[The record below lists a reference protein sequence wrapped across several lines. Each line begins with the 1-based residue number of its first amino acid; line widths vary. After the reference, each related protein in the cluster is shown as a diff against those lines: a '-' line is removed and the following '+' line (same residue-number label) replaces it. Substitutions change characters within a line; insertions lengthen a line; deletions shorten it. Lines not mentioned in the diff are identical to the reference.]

1 MKTAKGTVLSTLG
14 ITLAIAAVGCG
25 DTING
30 CGSIAE
36 MFGWTFLSCVL
47 LAVAL
52 VLCALGMNSENEHA
66 DNERLKR
73 LNRVPTHTNKWRDAR

>member
-1 MKTAKGTVLSTLG
+1 MLG

-30 CGSIAE
+30 CGSIEA

-47 LAVAL
+47 LAAAL
-52 VLCALGMNSENEHA
+52 VLCALGINSENEHEG
-66 DNERLKR
+66 NKRLKK
-73 LNRVPTHTNKWRDAR
+73 LNRVPTHTNEWRDAQ